1 MHKPLLGSNLELPRG
16 MKDFDDDELF
26 KIDYV
31 KQKFTETAKLFGYR
45 FMDPSPIELFSVLET
60 KSGPAIKDD
69 IYYFRD
75 KHDREVGLRFD
86 FTMGL
91 TRWVVSQKS
100 LKLPAKLASFG
111 GVFRY
116 DEPQKARYRF
126 FHQWNIEIFG
136 KSSLAAD
143 AELVEF
149 TSRFFEKLNL
159 KNIVIDINHRK
170 LVEFFVKKTISTII
184 PSVNEQDISDAFRL
198 LDKVQKKSE
207 TKLVEE
213 YKERFSQPLIHQL
226 IEFASLKGNPHE
238 IEQKFSEIKEF
249 QNWDEL
255 KELYF
260 SLEERDVENISINFG
275 IVRGLDYYSD
285 FVFEAFDTSL
295 DIGALVGGG
304 RYDSLP
310 KAFGRDDLGA
320 TGVAGGVERII
331 LSLDKQG
338 LVPPRQSQLISVL
351 YATSEMQEE
360 ATNLASQLRSEGI
373 SVVIDLAGRPLKKQ
387 IESATNSKYAII
399 VGSKEFSEDKVVLRN
414 MQDRTEKQILVDDL
428 IANSKSILS

>member
-159 KNIVIDINHRK
+159 KNIVIDINQDRK
-170 LVEFFVKKTISTII
+170 
-184 PSVNEQDISDAFRL
+184 
-198 LDKVQKKSE
+198 
-207 TKLVEE
+207 
-213 YKERFSQPLIHQL
+213 
-226 IEFASLKGNPHE
+226 
-238 IEQKFSEIKEF
+238 
-249 QNWDEL
+249 
-255 KELYF
+255 
-260 SLEERDVENISINFG
+260 
-275 IVRGLDYYSD
+275 
-285 FVFEAFDTSL
+285 
-295 DIGALVGGG
+295 
-304 RYDSLP
+304 
-310 KAFGRDDLGA
+310 
-320 TGVAGGVERII
+320 
-331 LSLDKQG
+331 
-338 LVPPRQSQLISVL
+338 
-351 YATSEMQEE
+351 
-360 ATNLASQLRSEGI
+360 
-373 SVVIDLAGRPLKKQ
+373 SVV
-387 IESATNSKYAII
+387 
-399 VGSKEFSEDKVVLRN
+399 
-414 MQDRTEKQILVDDL
+414 
-428 IANSKSILS
+428 